1 MRQHIWAHGASFQ
14 QEQLPARTS
23 RRAKTRGGVIR
34 ECHDEGIAHED
45 ACQWEQFASHMAGR
59 GHFCEIEE
67 RKNHE
72 RLTGSGR
79 GEGEGVL
86 GAAERR
92 GGGGLSMGLIILD
105 DVFVIMRLESIA
117 ATPALAWRRNA
128 VAVRTL
134 CWRTRAKSAS
144 SLSVL
149 SPAEVSPRI
158 DGRRKRRSPPWNT
171 RMSLFK
177 MPLGAP
183 A

>member
-1 MRQHIWAHGASFQ
+1 M
-14 QEQLPARTS
+14 P
-23 RRAKTRGGVIR
+23 
-34 ECHDEGIAHED
+34 ED